1 LFSPFQKARPLGIQ
15 LFEKSKSRLSKLQP
29 ARRKSSAP
37 VGNLYPRHIMLKGV
51 FLKGDIRKSGGI
63 IPIAT
68 KKPTETAFNLEW
80 APIILLRSRFEL
92 RSEMPTKQDFLQLL
106 EEVLCFHPLPNSP
119 TPPTRPSPSTNC
131 QRDAQNRDV
140 SVLSPGGSGHIFLW
154 PTGKK
159 QLPVVSAEQA
169 RNRKRFLPE

>member
-92 RSEMPTKQDFLQLL
+92 RSEMPTKEKKAITPSGMVAFEYRGTLRA
-106 EEVLCFHPLPNSP
+106 CFHKRNW
-119 TPPTRPSPSTNC
+119 T
-131 QRDAQNRDV
+131 
-140 SVLSPGGSGHIFLW
+140 
-154 PTGKK
+154 KK
-159 QLPVVSAEQA
+159 QHGVLRPFSLLGYPQTGDHDKAGG
-169 RNRKRFLPE
+169 F